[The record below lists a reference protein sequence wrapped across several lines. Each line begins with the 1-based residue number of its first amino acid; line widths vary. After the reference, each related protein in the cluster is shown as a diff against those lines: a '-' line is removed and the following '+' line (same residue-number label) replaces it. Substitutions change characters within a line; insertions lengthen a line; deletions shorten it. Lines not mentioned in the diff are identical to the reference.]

1 MLDLTWLKEKQLVVP
16 IEENHWRITPVD
28 NIGIEDA
35 LQFIKLIN
43 ASDKMHI
50 ADKTS
55 SFARYSRLGLTVT
68 PAYLSTRASTS
79 AKRRRVHPL
88 GLIQY
93 ITASMLI
100 SGSTFSLAGDF
111 VECAKAR
118 ESDIFYGVLCFYI
131 KELENLRAVLPMDYR
146 DTLNISKVF
155 NDDTVLKKLPSFSM
169 ATDVADFENLRS
181 IYIDKQVRPVYQN
194 DTDTYTA
201 FWEMMYYR
209 TFCGCFNRYMSQVL
223 YMACGY

>member
-1 MLDLTWLKEKQLVVP
+1 MLDLTQIKEKQLIVP

-35 LQFIKLIN
+35 LQFINLIN
-43 ASDKMHI
+43 AADNMHI

-55 SFARYSRLGLTVT
+55 SFSRYSLLGLTIT
-68 PAYLSTRASTS
+68 PAYLSTRASTK

-100 SGSTFSLAGDF
+100 SGNTFSLTGDF
-111 VECAKAR
+111 MACTKAR
-118 ESDIFYGVLCFYI
+118 EADVFYGALCFYI
-131 KELENLRAVLPMDYR
+131 KELDNLRKVLPMDQR
-146 DTLNISKVF
+146 DTLNITKIF
-155 NDDTVLKKLPSFSM
+155 DKDILGKLPQFSM
-169 ATDVADFENLRS
+169 ATDIESFEKLRAV
-181 IYIDKQVRPVYQN
+181 YIDTHVRPLYQD
-194 DTDTYTA
+194 DTDSYTS

-209 TFCGCFNRYMSQVL
+209 TISGCFSRYMDRVL

>member
-100 SGSTFSLAGDF
+100 SGNTFPWPATLWNVPKPG
-111 VECAKAR
+111 
-118 ESDIFYGVLCFYI
+118 
-131 KELENLRAVLPMDYR
+131 NL
-146 DTLNISKVF
+146 ISF
-155 NDDTVLKKLPSFSM
+155 TAYFASILKSWRICVQYCLWIIVIP
-169 ATDVADFENLRS
+169 
-181 IYIDKQVRPVYQN
+181 
-194 DTDTYTA
+194 
-201 FWEMMYYR
+201 
-209 TFCGCFNRYMSQVL
+209 
-223 YMACGY
+223 

>member
-1 MLDLTWLKEKQLVVP
+1 MLDLTRIKEKQLIVP

-35 LQFIKLIN
+35 LQFINLIN
-43 ASDKMHI
+43 AADNMHI

-55 SFARYSRLGLTVT
+55 SFARYSRLGLTIT
-68 PAYLSTRASTS
+68 PAYLSTRASTN

-93 ITASMLI
+93 IAASMLI
-100 SGSTFSLAGDF
+100 SGKTFSLAGDF

-118 ESDIFYGVLCFYI
+118 EADVFYGALCFYI
-131 KELENLRAVLPMDYR
+131 KELDNLRTVLPMDHR
-146 DTLNISKVF
+146 DTLNITKIF
-155 NDDTVLKKLPSFSM
+155 DKDILEKLPSFSM
-169 ATDVADFENLRS
+169 ATEITAFEKLRVV
-181 IYIDKQVRPVYQN
+181 YIDTHVRPLYQD
-194 DTDTYTA
+194 DTDSYTA

-209 TFCGCFNRYMSQVL
+209 TVCGCFNRYMDRVL
-223 YMACGY
+223 YMACGF